1 MCHTWKPYTY
11 MEALQAGIP
20 TPGMARAWM
29 LQASCDEPKTRQDV
43 TRIGLSPFLDRW
55 CRRRRRWASWWCGGH
70 RLPAAGA
77 LGHVRIIPRRL
88 CTVVPD
94 GGLGLGWGSRR
105 RLGSGGRLD
114 NDRRRVR
121 VWIGIHRGRI
131 PVPYPTHDPPPA
143 EPTCVSPMKPMPAM
157 PDDEIV
163 LMKTT
168 DVAAP
173 DWPCLCRSG
182 EHEARPGYQ
191 EYGQK

>member
-1 MCHTWKPYTY
+1 MEALHIHAWKPYK
-11 MEALQAGIP
+11 QAYQLLGWY
-20 TPGMARAWM
+20 TLGCFRLHVM
-29 LQASCDEPKTRQDV
+29 SPKTRQDV

-55 CRRRRRWASWWCGGH
+55 CRRHRRWASWWCGGH

-77 LGHVRIIPRRL
+77 LGHVWIIPRRL

-94 GGLGLGWGSRR
+94 GGLGWGSRR

-143 EPTCVSPMKPMPAM
+143 EPTRVSPMKPMPAM